1 MLILA
6 QYLAGSFCK
15 IVADIAE
22 DINKPGK
29 HGEIRDCNLLMN
41 PLDYKK
47 SHLSKA
53 LKTGEYVVARYFNG
67 SSLLC
72 FRVKQKLYFTVIY
85 KNNMIHTIIEDDGR
99 SKADTA
105 TGVVKEL
112 LVGREFEFIYDFD
125 NEDLP
130 DDHPD
135 VIPFIRNI
143 INAKVS
149 PVEAEL
155 KLDLL

>member
-1 MLILA
+1 
-6 QYLAGSFCK
+6 
-15 IVADIAE
+15 
-22 DINKPGK
+22 
-29 HGEIRDCNLLMN
+29 
-41 PLDYKK
+41 
-47 SHLSKA
+47 
-53 LKTGEYVVARYFNG
+53 
-67 SSLLC
+67 
-72 FRVKQKLYFTVIY
+72 
-85 KNNMIHTIIEDDGR
+85 MIHTIIEDDGR

-155 KLDLL
+155 KLELLYPFNTESYFDI